1 MFKGKRS
8 FFIELLISFLLLLCI
23 PIITILLILWQ
34 SNKVVKE
41 QIMDIENKNLSLYV
55 EQLEEVME
63 EMKEICET
71 VFATEE
77 CRLYATHPVNN
88 TRMDRELRAKVKNL
102 LKNQLGSKYFDV
114 FVWYNRNNKVISGKY
129 DVMDIANYY
138 ATYYSNY
145 IIKDKET
152 DAFLNILKAD
162 CIGSTC
168 HIINSDNGK
177 QFLCMTIGERESRN
191 PVADYTV
198 CIVLDP
204 TYLEQLLVMQNEN
217 SDIVFQVYNSEK
229 ELLISNNS
237 KQDWLYM
244 IEPMV
249 WEEGVRGVWLDE
261 KDYMI
266 QIRESL
272 ILGNSYVYVVSKEVF
287 WSTLRWL
294 RIWGFAGACLC
305 VLISIIFAYRSA
317 ARAYRPVG
325 NIMEFLNCKKGNISP
340 ETEKS
345 EFLHIMSFVENQE
358 KALKRK
364 NKISR
369 EWFLHGLLEGK
380 YEHVDEALLEENK
393 VSFISER
400 FVVCIIHADILNT
413 KMEDL
418 CSFTV
423 QNVLEELCNIV
434 GKAYFV
440 GLSQNRYALLINTSG
455 EDSELYKALQE
466 GQEFLGQKFQIV
478 LSIGYSDSHEG
489 IHTISEAYKEAQETI
504 RYRFLLGSGKIICY
518 KDIKARNPGYRN
530 DEESKVFMLL
540 LEYIENRKE
549 GDDLDSFVDQLMYV
563 YQMNEEMSMDVALV
577 FKNEIISALVR
588 VMELCGYEEENIR
601 VACASLKKATTLSDF
616 QQQLSAR
623 IVELC
628 KRNVKRAGRDDV
640 LEKLKLLINESY
652 SDTELSITMLG
663 NQIGM
668 HPTHM
673 SKIFKE
679 KYGVSLLDYIASVRI
694 SHAKRIIREEGS
706 SIRETGEKTGFLSN
720 EVFIRTFKKKEGITP
735 GKYKEMIEREKMER
749 K

>member
-63 EMKEICET
+63 EMKEICST

-77 CRLYATHPVNN
+77 CRLYAANSANN
-88 TRMDRELRAKVKNL
+88 TKLDKELRAKIHNL
-102 LKNQLGSKYFDV
+102 LENQLDSKYYDV
-114 FVWYNRNNKVISGKY
+114 FIWYNRNNKVISGKAV
-129 DVMDIANYY
+129 VMDIANYY

-145 IIKDKET
+145 IIEDEAT
-152 DAFLNILKAD
+152 DTFLSILKTD
-162 CIGSTC
+162 TKGLVC
-168 HIINSDNGK
+168 HIINNGEDK
-177 QFLCMTIGERESRN
+177 QFLCMTMGKHESRN
-191 PVADYTV
+191 PLADYTV

-204 TYLEQLLVMQNEN
+204 TYLEQLLVMQNEYPD
-217 SDIVFQVYNSEK
+217 SVLQVYNSEK

-237 KQDWLYM
+237 KLDWQYM
-244 IEPMV
+244 IEPMA
-249 WEEGVRGVWLDE
+249 WEEGVRSVWLDR

-294 RIWGFAGACLC
+294 RICGFVGAGLC

-325 NIMEFLNCKKGNISP
+325 NIMEFLERKKGNTSP
-340 ETEKS
+340 ESVKS

-358 KALKRK
+358 KALKGK

-369 EWFLHGLLEGK
+369 EWFLHGLLEDK
-380 YEHVDEALLEENK
+380 YEYVDEALLEENK
-393 VSFISER
+393 VSFNNER
-400 FVVCIIHADILNT
+400 FVVCIIHVDILNQE
-413 KMEDL
+413 MEDL
-418 CSFTV
+418 CGFVV
-423 QNVLEELCNIV
+423 QNVLGELCNMV

-440 GLSQNRYALLINTSG
+440 GLSKNRYALLINTSG
-455 EDSELYKALQE
+455 EDSELYKVLQE
-466 GQEFLGQKFQIV
+466 GQEFLLQKFQIV
-478 LSIGYSDSHEG
+478 LTIGYSDSHEG
-489 IHTISEAYKEAQETI
+489 IHSIPEAYKEAQETI
-504 RYRFLLGSGKIICY
+504 RYRFLFGSGKIICY
-518 KDIKARNPGYRN
+518 KDIKARNASYRN

-549 GDDLDSFVDQLMYV
+549 EDDLDNFVDQLMYV

-577 FKNEIISALVR
+577 FKNEIISALGR
-588 VMELCGYEEENIR
+588 VMKLCGYEEESIR
-601 VACASLKKATTLSDF
+601 EARRSLKNATTLSDF
-616 QQQLSAR
+616 QHQLSDQ
-623 IVELC
+623 ITELC
-628 KRNVKRAGRDDV
+628 KCKIKRKSNDDV
-640 LEKLKLLINESY
+640 LEELKQLINESY
-652 SDTELSITMLG
+652 NDTELSITMLG

-679 KYGVSLLDYIASVRI
+679 KYGVSILDYIASVRI

-706 SIRETGEKTGFLSN
+706 TIRETGEKTGFLSN

-735 GKYKEMIEREKMER
+735 GKYKEMIEREKME
-749 K
+749 